1 MIAGGEG
8 WIRKVAGWI
17 LSGETSIL
25 EGAGRIQEGEVMVRG
40 GAAGIQG
47 GERGIRSGLLP
58 WVTLAMLLQGGI
70 IDRAARSFG
79 SVRA

>member
-1 MIAGGEG
+1 MG
-8 WIRKVAGWI
+8 I
-17 LSGETSIL
+17 LSGEVSIRGGAGAIR

-47 GERGIRSGLLP
+47 RERGIRSGLLP